1 MAVRERAAAVM
12 AALERRFPSLDD
24 FAGQSWSSWVERAA
38 LPASEALSGF
48 HQKEASVQSKLRH
61 RLRESGR
68 VSVSLWAGGVARNCA
83 SGGEVEECGK
93 SGRKRQEAMTLR
105 KEAEREVAEPQAL
118 RGSESERCLRGAWC
132 RERGAGAVQLL
143 EKTEPSALNRYPA
156 QSASRSRGSG
166 IPAFQTFGTRCAVTR
181 PLSAWRARVKQDG
194 GALCVG
200 VAMSWGVVLFMEL
213 SGCVSGALLV
223 FSYMSIFG
231 HCPAHDDFYL
241 VVCGHCSQVVK
252 PQAFEK
258 HCGSS
263 EKQSSVSLPDSSSVK
278 PPPPP
283 ESPQASPSPSPRDTP
298 PKGTPPLE
306 KQLARRGE
314 PNRTP
319 ETLGALSS
327 GQKNYKKASKCD
339 LDKHCG
345 VMDPERKKLCTRL
358 LTCNIHS
365 IHQRRKVP
373 GRTKSFDL
381 LVAELKN
388 GARTRERG
396 APVRERPSGAVPSP
410 ETPGPQLGAPHG
422 RGRLANC
429 TAPRSWA
436 SSESGAEED
445 GSGLEPQGAEPMSPP
460 QHSRLSSEESEGE
473 GPEEPSDW
481 SYSPWH
487 PKPLGVCSFGSH
499 ALGRGIFTFDRR
511 LHRLR
516 AALSSMVERH
526 LNSHLWKKIPQA
538 ADLQSP
544 RTSAPHPASSSPTFS
559 PRNSSAP
566 ASSAS
571 LPSASPLRT
580 SSSCLTS
587 SAFARETRPQPCPA
601 ASPSPGTACGPP
613 DSVGG
618 GGQSITSPLPANT
631 PSPSGPSRA
640 PTPAGKASKP
650 SRQKERPSPEHVT
663 SSRKRKRQR
672 PPLSNEDPPSHERN
686 CVAQGRGR
694 TPVSVSS
701 EDPARTAP
709 SHHGPINGSLSP
721 GKPRPPPE
729 PPSSPS
735 QTRRGTP
742 PPRQAPPPDPSS
754 RGRGASPSMH
764 SKAVSY
770 DHKGLGKKRKSGTPP
785 SPAEP
790 RAHKPH
796 RTPHSPHASLFPWK
810 KDGRGGG
817 GLAAGLER
825 KLGAQKVGVP
835 EPAGKIPLKLTL
847 IRGQTPTRSD

>member
-38 LPASEALSGF
+38 LPASEG
-48 HQKEASVQSKLRH
+48 
-61 RLRESGR
+61 
-68 VSVSLWAGGVARNCA
+68 
-83 SGGEVEECGK
+83 GGEVEECGK

-105 KEAEREVAEPQAL
+105 KE
-118 RGSESERCLRGAWC
+118 
-132 RERGAGAVQLL
+132 
-143 EKTEPSALNRYPA
+143 
-156 QSASRSRGSG
+156 
-166 IPAFQTFGTRCAVTR
+166 
-181 PLSAWRARVKQDG
+181 D
-194 GALCVG
+194 
-200 VAMSWGVVLFMEL
+200 
-213 SGCVSGALLV
+213 
-223 FSYMSIFG
+223 MSIFG

-258 HCGSS
+258 HCEKRHGPLGKLYSRLQLSPSAPPHRSRLGHPPSLHGTPRAVRDRPQGAPPPRAPPQPHPPVLQQRNAKGQREGSCLFTSAGSS

-298 PKGTPPLE
+298 PKGTPPSE

-314 PNRTP
+314 PSRTP

-327 GQKNYKKASKCD
+327 GQKNYKKASRKECD

-396 APVRERPSGAVPSP
+396 VPVRERPSGAVPSP

-445 GSGLEPQGAEPMSPP
+445 SSGVEPQGTEPMSPP

-473 GPEEPSDW
+473 GLEEPSDW

-566 ASSAS
+566 AGSAS

-672 PPLSNEDPPSHERN
+672 PPLSSEDPPSHERN
-686 CVAQGRGR
+686 CVAQERGR

-701 EDPARTAP
+701 EDPTRTAP
-709 SHHGPINGSLSP
+709 CHHGPINGSLSP

-825 KLGAQKVGVP
+825 KLGAQKP
-835 EPAGKIPLKLTL
+835 NLHH
-847 IRGQTPTRSD
+847 